1 VVDHTE
7 WLAWCGC
14 LKICPE
20 EGAMWGFFGEVIKT
34 LPSWFVMALI
44 VFLIGAAL
52 YLLPRVRRDKN
63 GKLYLFSRSYEYQKN
78 RAKEHSEAV
87 KVLCAR
93 VECLNE
99 DIGTVNIRLSS
110 IECENLKQSFYLDSL
125 PKDERLI
132 AGLKYVY
139 NGGNGQVRP
148 DVANFVRDNPDVY
161 MDVISRYPQWAL
173 APEKAV

>member
-1 VVDHTE
+1 VWE
-7 WLAWCGC
+7 
-14 LKICPE
+14 
-20 EGAMWGFFGEVIKT
+20 FFGKVIET

-44 VFLIGAAL
+44 VFLIGMAL

-78 RAKEHSEAV
+78 RAKEHAEAV
-87 KVLCAR
+87 KGLCVQ
-93 VECLNE
+93 VERLNE
-99 DIGTVNIRLSS
+99 GVKLVNRQVLGV
-110 IECENLKQSFYLDSL
+110 ECENLKQSFYLDLL

-132 AGLKYVY
+132 AGLKFVHR
-139 NGGNGQVRP
+139 GGNGAVRK

-173 APEKAV
+173 DKEE